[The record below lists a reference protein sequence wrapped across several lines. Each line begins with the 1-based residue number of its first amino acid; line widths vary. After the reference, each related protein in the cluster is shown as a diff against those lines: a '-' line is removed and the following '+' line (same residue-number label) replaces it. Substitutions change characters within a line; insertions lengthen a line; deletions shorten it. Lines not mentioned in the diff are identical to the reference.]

1 MDRDKK
7 EKIILAADVGG
18 TKTFIGTFAA
28 RAGLLKPLRVERF
41 VNADFSSLEE
51 VADAFL
57 GGGPAALA
65 AASLGVASPV
75 MDNRARLTNIAWVI
89 DGPEI
94 AERFGIKRLELINDL
109 VATGWGVGLLSG
121 GELEIINRGVE
132 RSGNASLIAAGTGLG
147 EAVLYW
153 DGKGIRPSASEGG
166 HCDFAPRTEVEI
178 DLLRYLMKRFG
189 HVSYERVLSG
199 AGLVN
204 IFSFFMEREGRDL
217 SAELQRRFE
226 VEGAA
231 RVISAEAA
239 GGGESAAASALEL
252 FLRIYGAEAK
262 NLALKSMSTG
272 GVYIGGGIAP
282 KIFKEREKEIFLKSF
297 LDAGRF
303 TELLSEMP
311 VRLIMKETT
320 ALYGAARYAAGLL
333 PGGGGSGGTETVKGV
348 DSGD

>member
-7 EKIILAADVGG
+7 EKTILAADVGG

-28 RAGLLKPLRVERF
+28 RTGLLKPLRVERF
-41 VNADFSSLEE
+41 VNADYSCVEDVVE
-51 VADAFL
+51 AFL
-57 GGGPAALA
+57 GREAGTLA
-65 AASLGVASPV
+65 AASFGVASPV
-75 MDNRARLTNIAWVI
+75 LDNRARLTNIDWVI
-89 DGPEI
+89 DGTEI
-94 AERFGIKRLELINDL
+94 AKRFGIKRLELINDL
-109 VATGWGVGLLSG
+109 VATGWGVGLLTVD
-121 GELEIINRGVE
+121 EVEIINTGVE
-132 RSGNASLIAAGTGLG
+132 RAGNAALIAAGTGLG

-153 DGKGIRPSASEGG
+153 DGKGVRPSGSEGG

-204 IFSFFMEREGRDL
+204 IFSFFMEREGRAL
-217 SAELQRRFE
+217 SADLKRRFD

-231 RVISAEAA
+231 EVISDVAVN
-239 GGGESAAASALEL
+239 GGESAAASALEL
-252 FLRIYGAEAK
+252 FLKIYGAEAS

-282 KIFKEREKEIFLKSF
+282 KIFREREKEIFLNSF

-311 VRLIMKETT
+311 VRLIMKEST
-320 ALYGAARYAAGLL
+320 ALYGAARYAASLVFE
-333 PGGGGSGGTETVKGV
+333 GTV
-348 DSGD
+348 